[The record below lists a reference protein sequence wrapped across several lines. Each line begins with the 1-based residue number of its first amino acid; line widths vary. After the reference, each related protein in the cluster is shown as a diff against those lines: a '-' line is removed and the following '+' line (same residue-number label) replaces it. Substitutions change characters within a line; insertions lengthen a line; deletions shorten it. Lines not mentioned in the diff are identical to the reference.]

1 MLAVRGSSTQRTTL
15 PQAARIAPTGP
26 RANVRAALATS
37 GSTALAN
44 ANNPTTRRVRA
55 AREPPLQC
63 PLHGSIASDRRKAC
77 LCGRS
82 PRARRPRHGIAVP
95 LRRTEMPVVQAILRA
110 AGGQCRGDPVG
121 RPAGPWRAG
130 SRDDAVPSCT
140 IAPGRRTASP
150 LHAPQ
155 DRPSPGAARRPLPAR
170 ERRFFV
176 ASLGTAGSFL
186 SAHSTDQTLP
196 AGNVG
201 ATRWVAHAVR
211 RVHWDRV
218 GSCGADVHNGARATH
233 RDAGVPVVGAVREPP
248 LQHAHCTVRLRRTG
262 GRPASAAAHPAR
274 RACGTAPPCPSTTRK
289 RAWFIRSCAPPAD
302 VGATGLHRPVALE
315 RFAKAPKKRSRST
328 GRRRLGQF
336 WSLATEFPHHRVG
349 ALH

>member
-170 ERRFFV
+170 ERRLFV
-176 ASLGTAGSFL
+176 ASLGTDGSFL
-186 SAHSTDQTLP
+186 STHSTDLHPTAGQCRGDPVGRPFGAARALGPRWLVRSRRAQRCQGDAPRRGRTGCGGCPGTALTTCPLHGSIASDRRKACLCGRSSRATRLRHGTAVPLHHAETRVVHTILRP
-196 AGNVG
+196 AGRCRG
-201 ATRWVAHAVR
+201 
-211 RVHWDRV
+211 DRTTPA
-218 GSCGADVHNGARATH
+218 SS
-233 RDAGVPVVGAVREPP
+233 AGTLRESAEEAQPQYWSSAVGAV
-248 LQHAHCTVRLRRTG
+248 L
-262 GRPASAAAHPAR
+262 
-274 RACGTAPPCPSTTRK
+274 
-289 RAWFIRSCAPPAD
+289 
-302 VGATGLHRPVALE
+302 VA
-315 RFAKAPKKRSRST
+315 
-328 GRRRLGQF
+328 G
-336 WSLATEFPHHRVG
+336 H
-349 ALH
+349 

>member
-130 SRDDAVPSCT
+130 TRDDAVPSCT

-150 LHAPQ
+150 LHAP
-155 DRPSPGAARRPLPAR
+155 RAAACVVPINIAARGRTRCRGGSRTAPTTCH
-170 ERRFFV
+170 V
-176 ASLGTAGSFL
+176 ASAVLDRGRLARIR
-186 SAHSTDQTLP
+186 
-196 AGNVG
+196 
-201 ATRWVAHAVR
+201 TRRVAHAPR
-211 RVHWDRV
+211 RM
-218 GSCGADVHNGARATH
+218 S
-233 RDAGVPVVGAVREPP
+233 
-248 LQHAHCTVRLRRTG
+248 
-262 GRPASAAAHPAR
+262 
-274 RACGTAPPCPSTTRK
+274 
-289 RAWFIRSCAPPAD
+289 
-302 VGATGLHRPVALE
+302 
-315 RFAKAPKKRSRST
+315 
-328 GRRRLGQF
+328 
-336 WSLATEFPHHRVG
+336 
-349 ALH
+349 